1 MKRAVAVAFLL
12 LTTTLGGL
20 SAGPSVANA
29 APAAPAAPRSIV
41 ASGPYGA
48 DAHAD
53 LLTITAGDFAGTPLA
68 AVPQVLD
75 LDLVH
80 SEAQADS
87 NGAGAPANP
96 ARNGLIAGD
105 PALRTGARAANLDPL
120 SVLQQNNLSSL
131 LSDVSQTAPPDNADP
146 ATKQLLD
153 VPADPLVHAD
163 LSTASALAHWAGD
176 TACVDPNVP
185 LSEAVNNV
193 ASFQAVTDASVPGGS
208 VAAADV
214 ANQGL
219 IFSRGTTALPALPD
233 PNPNGSRL
241 VQAQAVTQIAQVD
254 LFGGSGAGGATVEIA
269 GDPTLTAEASG
280 LPGGAHVTYT
290 SPIVTVN
297 GNVVLDATTLG
308 GAFTQLLDGL
318 KPLLGGA
325 APLIT
330 IEASA
335 GDLTNVV
342 EAADGTAASADAVLV
357 HIKINLLPA
366 AGGAGI
372 TLFDLNL
379 GPEHTE
385 AFAPAGGIQCGG
397 PQPLQVVKDA
407 PDTVKAGD
415 SFTQTITVTNTEP
428 VCTLA
433 AVKVTDLITG
443 PAGSSV
449 TSTDPT
455 ADSVSG
461 SAESGGISLTWN
473 NIGDIGPGAS
483 KVLKVVIKT
492 DPGAAAGAKF
502 HDDATATGTCDGS
515 PRTGTGSLDKPVIT
529 GEAVR
534 AESLPRTGS
543 NDTVFLVT
551 AAGLVGLAFFLRRLR
566 ARAL

>member
-1 MKRAVAVAFLL
+1 MKRAVALAFVLI
-12 LTTTLGGL
+12 TSMLGVIPATMGA
-20 SAGPSVANA
+20 AGA
-29 APAAPAAPRSIV
+29 APSHVRSLAAA
-41 ASGPYGA
+41 GPYGG

-53 LLTITAGDFAGTPLA
+53 LLTLSAGDFTGTPFA

-87 NGAGAPANP
+87 NGTGSPADP
-96 ARNGLIAGD
+96 GRNAVIAGD

-120 SVLQQNNLSSL
+120 AVLGQNNLSSL
-131 LSDVSQTAPPDNADP
+131 LSEVVQTSPPDNADP

-153 VPADPLVHAD
+153 VPADPLIHAD
-163 LSTASALAHWAGD
+163 LSTATALSHWAGD
-176 TACVDPNVP
+176 TECVDPSVP
-185 LSEAVNNV
+185 LSEGVNNV
-193 ASFQAVTDASVPGGS
+193 ASFQAGTDASVPGGS
-208 VAAADV
+208 FAAADV
-214 ANQGL
+214 ANQGV
-219 IFSRGTTALPALPD
+219 IFSQGTMSLPALPD
-233 PNPNGSRL
+233 PNPNGGRF

-269 GDPTLTAEASG
+269 GDPTLTATASG
-280 LPGGAHVTYT
+280 LPGGAHVAYT

-297 GNVVLDATTLG
+297 GNTVIDASTLG

-318 KPLLGGA
+318 KPILGGA

-342 EAADGTAASADAVLV
+342 EAADGTAASADATLV
-357 HIKINLLPA
+357 HLKVNLLPA
-366 AGGAGI
+366 AGGNGV
-372 TLFDLNL
+372 TLFDLAI

-397 PQPLQVVKDA
+397 PKPLQVVKDA
-407 PDTVKAGD
+407 PDTVQAGD

-428 VCTLA
+428 VCTLT

-455 ADSVSG
+455 ADSISG

-473 NIGDIGPGAS
+473 NVGDLAPGGS
-483 KVLKVVIKT
+483 KVLTVVVKT
-492 DPGAAAGAKF
+492 DTGAPAGAKF
-502 HDDATATGTCDGS
+502 HDDATASGTCDGG
-515 PRTGTGSLDKPVIT
+515 PRSGTASLDKPEVVK
-529 GEAVR
+529 EAVR
-534 AESLPRTGS
+534 GESLPRTGGE
-543 NDTVFLVT
+543 DAVLLIAT
-551 AAGLVGLAFFLRRLR
+551 AVLLGLALGMRRLR
-566 ARAL
+566 TL